1 MKWQKN
7 EVRILGI
14 RPFQIFD
21 IKKGIPLGLLRIHDL
36 KVGVGAVVF
45 RVYIYIPWVVLFC
58 QEAEVEDNMI
68 QVASTRNQVMI

>member
-45 RVYIYIPWVVLFC
+45 RVYIYIYLGLFC
-58 QEAEVEDNMI
+58 SAKRQKLKI
-68 QVASTRNQVMI
+68 T